1 MATAAL
7 PGLLK
12 LLATGASIGGTALS
26 IAGQIQQT
34 RQRSAIIE
42 RNAAIDR
49 REAQILERKGQ
60 DTQQAIRARGRRL
73 EASNIV
79 NRARSGVT
87 GAGSPL
93 EIALENLTLTDL
105 EAMESEFN
113 TVTEAAR
120 LRDRARVGDRQA
132 RSVRRAGK
140 IGIGASLFTGASD
153 IFTIQNRFR
162 P

>member
-1 MATAAL
+1 MGIAAL

-34 RQRSAIIE
+34 RQRSAILE

-49 REAQILERKGQ
+49 QEAQIRERKGQ

-73 EASNIV
+73 LASQRV
-79 NRARSGVT
+79 GFAHGGVT
-87 GAGSPL
+87 GIGSPL
-93 EIALENLTLTDL
+93 EIALETRTLTDL
-105 EAMESEFN
+105 EAIEEEFN

-120 LRDRARVGDRQA
+120 LRDSARFRDRQA

-140 IGIGASLFTGASD
+140 IGIGASLFTGARDLALTSL
-153 IFTIQNRFR
+153 RFR
-162 P
+162 